1 MAQQQQATREK
12 VVNSMS
18 DEDRK
23 SQRLYARL
31 RPRTQFPQTPE
42 ELFGARTHVDSL
54 RNILVAATECFS
66 DRGYH
71 GSSTRDIAD
80 RANMSPAAVYT
91 HFSTKEQVLF
101 TIIRIVGE
109 WIIEELVNTAKSF
122 PDPQERLAALVK
134 LHVVCH
140 AIMRRPLRVATT
152 EFRFLN
158 AEYRK
163 SIDDIGKEIESLFYD
178 TLVEGCKA
186 KNFDI
191 ADPRIMCTSILALC
205 SSVARW
211 FSDSGKLTPDA
222 IGEQYTQIVFR
233 MVAADANT
241 AADPKARALVSRQ
254 R

>member
-1 MAQQQQATREK
+1 
-12 VVNSMS
+12 MS

-31 RPRTQFPQTPE
+31 RPRTQFPRTPE
-42 ELFGARTHVDSL
+42 ELFGARTHVESL

-109 WIIEELVNTAKSF
+109 WITEELVSTARSF

-158 AEYRK
+158 AEYRQ
-163 SIDDIGKEIESLFYD
+163 SIDDIGKEIESLFCD

-186 KNFDI
+186 KCFDI

-211 FSDSGKLTPDA
+211 FSDTGALTPDA
-222 IGEQYTQIVFR
+222 LGEQYTHIVFR
-233 MVAADANT
+233 MVGADANM
-241 AADPKARALVSRQ
+241 AAASKVRAAGSRQ